1 MKQLSANC
9 IVMFIKAQHC
19 TRHLVCW
26 SVINNAPPHHN
37 DSLLS
42 QLLESPSRCCEGEI
56 YMREQLY
63 KFSVNWSGLWLRLG
77 HYSESQSSSASPSLE
92 VSHTELLQ
100 VLHLRV
106 RTTWPCGPCYCW
118 SCQVSTQCRV
128 RSVKLIAVGTV
139 PCYRLPVAKLISV
152 PALLAGH

>member
-63 KFSVNWSGLWLRLG
+63 KFSVNWSGLWLRLC
-77 HYSESQSSSASPSLE
+77 HYSESQSSSASSSLE
-92 VSHTELLQ
+92 VRHTDYCKCCTSEWG
-100 VLHLRV
+100 LHDPVGLV
-106 RTTWPCGPCYCW
+106 TAGP
-118 SCQVSTQCRV
+118 CQVSTQCRV

>member
-63 KFSVNWSGLWLRLG
+63 KFSVNWSGLWLRLC

-118 SCQVSTQCRV
+118 SLPGVY
-128 RSVKLIAVGTV
+128 TV
-139 PCYRLPVAKLISV
+139 PCAECQVNSSGNCSMLQATSR
-152 PALLAGH
+152 